1 MKVPPAVF
9 ATGALVLLAVL
20 CNAAAQL
27 LIKRA
32 APAALL
38 PLAQWFDPRLLTAVL
53 LYGVSFILTAL
64 VYARLPLSL
73 ASPLMAGAVFLLIG
87 LGAVDLL
94 GETLGPL
101 RLSGMALV
109 VLGIALLARDI
120 G

>member
-1 MKVPPAVF
+1 MKAPSPLL

-38 PLAQWFDPRLLTAVL
+38 PLAQWLDPRLLTAVL
-53 LYGVSFILTAL
+53 LYGLSFIVTAL

-73 ASPLMAGAVFLLIG
+73 ASPLMAGAVFLLIS
-87 LGAVDLL
+87 LAAIVLL
-94 GETLGPL
+94 GETLGPQ
-101 RLSGMALV
+101 RLGGILLV
-109 VLGIALLARDI
+109 LLGITLLAREL
-120 G
+120 